1 VVDGRPLILY
11 ASDYGQEPIIR
22 YLLSKGADPNVNT
35 HIGCEFLSWNMNH

>member
-1 VVDGRPLILY
+1 VDGRPLILY

-35 HIGCEFLSWNMNH
+35 RIGCKFSSLNMNY